1 MDEVEPARA
10 PGRAIQPSKNAGAA
24 GALAAVEL
32 FNAEARAP
40 VLLLCDHAGRQLPDW
55 LGDLGLPAHERERH
69 IGWDIGAAD
78 LTYALAQ
85 RLDAAAVLCHVS
97 RLVVDPNREPGTPSS
112 MPEVSDG
119 TTVPGNRQLEPEEVG
134 RRLELSFIP
143 YHRTIARQI
152 ARLRRRVG
160 VPVIVSIHSFAPE
173 MGGFAR
179 PWHVGVL
186 WTDDDRL
193 ARPVIA
199 ALREDASLSVGDNQP
214 YTGWFPVAYSI
225 PFHAGRTG
233 LPHVTFEVRQ
243 DLIETPEGA
252 ARWAERIAGALEAPL
267 ADPRLMRIER
277 RSAGQPCRSRRR
289 R

>member
-10 PGRAIQPSKNAGAA
+10 HGRADETSKNAAA
-24 GALAAVEL
+24 APVPAVEL
-32 FNAEARAP
+32 FNAAGRAP
-40 VLLLCDHAGRQLPDW
+40 ALVICDHAGRRVPPW
-55 LGDLGLPAHERERH
+55 LGDLGLPEAQRARH

-78 LTYALAQ
+78 LTYALAT
-85 RLDAAAVLCHVS
+85 RLDAPAVLCHVS

-112 MPEVSDG
+112 IPEVSDD
-119 TTVPGNRQLEPEEVG
+119 TVIPANRDLDAAEVR

-152 ARLRRRVG
+152 ARLRRQG
-160 VPVIVSIHSFAPE
+160 DVPAVVSIHSFTPA

-179 PWHVGVL
+179 PWHVGIL
-186 WTDDDRL
+186 WTEDARL

-199 ALREDASLSVGDNQP
+199 ELRRDRALSVGDNQP

-225 PFHAGRTG
+225 PFHARRTG

-243 DLIETPEGA
+243 DLIETRAGA
-252 ARWAERIAGALEAPL
+252 ARWGARLADVLRGPL
-267 ADPRLMRIER
+267 AEPDLLRIR
-277 RSAGQPCRSRRR
+277 RFPPGRPCRSRPRR
-289 R
+289 

>member
-10 PGRAIQPSKNAGAA
+10 PARATEPSKNAAA
-24 GALAAVEL
+24 AAVPPAVEL
-32 FNAEARAP
+32 FNPQGRAP
-40 VLLLCDHAGRQLPDW
+40 VLLICDHAGRRIPAW
-55 LGDLGLPAHERERH
+55 LGDLGVAEQDLARH
-69 IGWDIGAAD
+69 IGWDVGAAD
-78 LTYALAQ
+78 LTYALARQ
-85 RLDAAAVLCHVS
+85 LDAPAVLCHVS
-97 RLVVDPNREPGTPSS
+97 RLVVDPNREPGTRSS

-119 TTVPGNRQLEPEEVG
+119 TVVPANRELRPEEVR
-134 RRLELSFIP
+134 RRLRLSFIP

-160 VPVIVSIHSFAPE
+160 APAIVSIHSFTPE

-179 PWHVGVL
+179 PWHVGIL
-186 WTDDDRL
+186 WTEDERL
-193 ARPVIA
+193 ARPVILG
-199 ALREDASLSVGDNQP
+199 LRRDPMLSVGDNQP

-252 ARWAERIAGALEAPL
+252 AGWAARLAPVLQAPL
-267 ADPRLMRIER
+267 ADPGLLRIER
-277 RSAGQPCRSRRR
+277 VASGQPCRSRRHR
-289 R
+289 